1 MQQIDSQVVHS
12 ATDLVGFLACK
23 HLTNL
28 ELAALAGLVK
38 RPFRDD
44 PELDLIARRG
54 LEHERRFLEDLNAQ
68 GRRITAV
75 EPDGSL
81 VSDGAALQA
90 AADVVVSAL
99 IRGDDVVYQATLFDG
114 RWRGHADFLIRT
126 STPSGLGDWS
136 YEVFDTKLARRVTAG
151 ALLQLSLY
159 SDLLATIQGLRPAR
173 MHVVLGGS
181 ARRVESHRVADYE
194 AYYRLVKRR
203 YEEFTAGGATPQAT
217 RPEPVEH
224 CDVCRWIVDCR
235 KERRRVDDLS
245 LIAGIT
251 GRQRRD
257 LREHGFATRRSVAT
271 LPSPV
276 PWRIVRRQVEALV
289 RVREQARIQV
299 EGEAAGHTIY
309 ELLAPRRTREG
320 ELQENLGLLS
330 IPAPSS
336 GDLFFDMEGDPY
348 SLEDGFDYLFG
359 IVEPGLPAAEGIRTY
374 HRFWSTDDM
383 GAFNRTGEKRAFEQ
397 VVDFF
402 MSRWSRD
409 PHLHIYHYAPY
420 EPLAM
425 GRLMGRHATRE
436 EEVDRL
442 LRGGVFVDLFR
453 AVRQSLR
460 ASVEGYSIKQLEPLY
475 GFERTVALRDAS
487 SSIVAFTALLD
498 SGVARGSDPRI
509 FDSIEAYNRDDCT
522 STCLLRDW
530 LEDRRHELEGI
541 IGGPAPR
548 PKVEDPKPSEA
559 LSEHLARVAATKQRL
574 IGGEPIGESGQK
586 DELRARWLL
595 AQLLSWH
602 RREDKAA
609 WWRWFLLLDDLTDEE
624 RIEEP
629 EPIGSLEYV
638 GVEAETPR
646 SLVHRYRFPP
656 QDHEVRPG
664 RQVKDP
670 ATKKSPGTVVAVD
683 NAAGTLDLKR
693 SRTSVA
699 PHPTS
704 VVPEMVIQTSEQRDS
719 LLRIGEWV
727 AEHGMEGPGLY
738 RAARELLLR
747 RPPRVGQAEG
757 ESLAGAEPAEL
768 AARRL
773 VLCLDGS
780 CLAIQ
785 GPPGSGKTTKGA
797 EMIVDLVAAGRRIAV
812 TANSH
817 RVIGNM
823 LDAVAAAATK
833 RGIQVRV
840 GQKPEAGEPCTG
852 NTAVSYAD
860 NDAVLAALGGGQVDV
875 VGGTAWLWA
884 REQLAGQVDALFVD
898 EGGQMSLANVVAAS
912 PCATNLVLLGDPQQL
927 DQPVRGS
934 HPPGAERSALAHLLD
949 GDATMRQDLGLFL
962 ERTWRLHPDI
972 CNFTSEVFYDGRLAP
987 EPGRELQA
995 VVGSGPLHGSGI
1007 RYLPVVHSGNSR
1019 DSNEEAAEVKRRI
1032 LALLAAEGHWT
1043 DDELK
1048 VHPIGLDDVLVI
1060 TPYNAQVHTIA
1071 EALPGVRV
1079 GTVDK
1084 FQGQEAPI
1092 AIYTMATSSAE
1103 EAPRGMEF
1111 LYNLHRLNVATSR
1124 ARCIVVVV
1132 ASPALHRVR
1141 CRTPR
1146 QMQLANALCR
1156 LVELAM

>member
-1 MQQIDSQVVHS
+1 MV
-12 ATDLVGFLACK
+12 
-23 HLTNL
+23 
-28 ELAALAGLVK
+28 
-38 RPFRDD
+38 R
-44 PELDLIARRG
+44 
-54 LEHERRFLEDLNAQ
+54 
-68 GRRITAV
+68 
-75 EPDGSL
+75 
-81 VSDGAALQA
+81 DGAALRA
-90 AADVVVSAL
+90 AADEVVASL
-99 IRGDDVVYQATLFDG
+99 RRGDDVVYQATLFDE

-126 STPSGLGDWS
+126 SAPSDLGAWS

-151 ALLQLSLY
+151 ALLQLCLY
-159 SDLLATIQGLRPAR
+159 SDLLATIQGRRPER

-203 YEEFTAGGATPQAT
+203 YEEFTASGELAFPPAT

-224 CDVCRWIVDCR
+224 CEVCRWSVDCR
-235 KERRRVDDLS
+235 KERRRVDDAS

-257 LREHGFATRRSVAT
+257 LREHGFATRRSVAA

-276 PWRIVRRQVEALV
+276 PWTIDRRQVPALV
-289 RVREQARIQV
+289 RVREQARIQI
-299 EGEAAGHTIY
+299 EGEAAGHAIY

-330 IPAPSS
+330 IPPPSS

-348 SLEDGFDYLFG
+348 SLDDGFDYLFG
-359 IVEPGLPAAEGIRTY
+359 IVEPGLLAADGMPTY

-383 GAFNRTGEKRAFEQ
+383 GTFTRTGEKRAFEQ

-409 PHLHIYHYAPY
+409 PQLHIYHFAPY
-420 EPLAM
+420 EPSAM

-475 GFERTVALRDAS
+475 GFERLVELRDAG

-498 SGVARGSDPRI
+498 SGGAVGGDSRI

-522 STCLLRDW
+522 SNRMLRDW

-548 PKVEDPKPSEA
+548 PKIEDPRPSDT
-559 LSEHLARVAATKQRL
+559 LSEHLARVAAAEQRL
-574 IGGEPIGESGQK
+574 ISEPVGEGGQTDK
-586 DELRARWLL
+586 WRARWLL

-609 WWRWFLLLDDLTDEE
+609 WWRWFLLLDDLTDDE

-629 EPIGSLEYV
+629 EPIGGLEYI

-664 RQVKDP
+664 RPVKDP
-670 ATKKSPGTVVAVD
+670 ATKKSPGTVVDVD

-693 SRTSVA
+693 SRTNTA

-727 AEHGMEGPGLY
+727 VEHGIEGPGLY

-773 VLCLDGS
+773 VSCLDGS

-797 EMIVDLVAAGRRIAV
+797 EMIVDLVRAGKRVAV

-823 LDAVAAAATK
+823 LDGVAAAASK
-833 RGIQVRV
+833 RRVQVRI
-840 GQKPEAGEPCTG
+840 GQKPEGREPCTSR
-852 NTAVSYAD
+852 TAELYAD
-860 NDAVLAALGGGQVDV
+860 NDAVLAGLRSRQVDV
-875 VGGTAWLWA
+875 VGGTVWLWA
-884 REQLAGQVDALFVD
+884 REELAGQVDALFVD
-898 EGGQMSLANVVAAS
+898 EAGQMSLANVVAAS
-912 PCATNLVLLGDPQQL
+912 PCASNLVLLGDPQQL

-934 HPPGAERSALAHLLD
+934 HPPGAERSALAHLLN
-949 GDATMRQDLGLFL
+949 GDATIRQDLGLFL

-972 CNFTSEVFYDGRLAP
+972 CAFTSEVFYDGRLAP
-987 EPGRELQA
+987 EPGRERQV

-1007 RYLPVVHSGNSR
+1007 RYLPVVHSGNAR
-1019 DSNEEAAEVKRRI
+1019 DSSEEAEEVKRRV
-1032 LALLAAEGHWT
+1032 LALLGAEGRWT
-1043 DDELK
+1043 DDELR

-1060 TPYNAQVHTIA
+1060 TPYNAQVQTMA

-1084 FQGQEAPI
+1084 FQGQQAPI

-1124 ARCIVVVV
+1124 ARCLAVVV
-1132 ASPALHRVR
+1132 ASPALHLVR

-1156 LVELAM
+1156 LVELAT